1 MGQFMEPSSIV
12 MITVPLLLPLIVAL
26 GIDPI
31 HFGVVLVVNMEIGM
45 ITPPVGLNLFV
56 AAGMTGLSLK
66 EVVVA
71 SLPWVGVLFVGLLLI
86 TYIPAISLW
95 LPQLMYGM

>member
-1 MGQFMEPSSIV
+1 
-12 MITVPLLLPLIVAL
+12 VAL

-31 HFGVVLVVNMEIGM
+31 HFGVILVVNMEIGM

-66 EVVVA
+66 EVVIA
-71 SLPWVGVLFVGLLLI
+71 SLPWVTVLFVGLLLI
-86 TYIPAISLW
+86 TYIPIISLW
-95 LPQLMYGM
+95 LPQLMFGV